1 MHWKKSCLRL
11 RAKKQIS
18 ESLFVKWFSFS
29 IFYNVFFYT
38 QVAFY
43 FHLEKDFY
51 SVRKNILA
59 FCFSILQKGLDT
71 FHKLFESFFVFS
83 IIVDKYYFIYKQI
96 KKIKNYK
103 INNAEKL
110 FRTSHGVI
118 NINILRSLHNSY
130 ISLKHFPLKTIKG
143 FYSDLCKQFFDNIQS
158 WIIWNIKTKKNEH
171 TEMKYLNK
179 NKFVKVRN
187 KF

>member
-38 QVAFY
+38 KVAFY
-43 FHLEKDFY
+43 FHLEEDFY

-96 KKIKNYK
+96 KKNK
-103 INNAEKL
+103 KL
-110 FRTSHGVI
+110 
-118 NINILRSLHNSY
+118 
-130 ISLKHFPLKTIKG
+130 
-143 FYSDLCKQFFDNIQS
+143 
-158 WIIWNIKTKKNEH
+158 
-171 TEMKYLNK
+171 
-179 NKFVKVRN
+179 
-187 KF
+187 